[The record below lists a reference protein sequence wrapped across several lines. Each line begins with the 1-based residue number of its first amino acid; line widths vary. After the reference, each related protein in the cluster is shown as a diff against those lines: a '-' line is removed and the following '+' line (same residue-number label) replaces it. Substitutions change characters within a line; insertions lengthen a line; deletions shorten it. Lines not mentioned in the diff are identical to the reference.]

1 MDFTTCH
8 YFLFIRTKYVRT
20 KGRFISSPLFS
31 FSMGKGYKVIL
42 SLASL
47 GLAVVLLSLT
57 IGKELISGEDPSL
70 GSFAIVNFAG
80 YLFFLLLP
88 VETLVPYYQ
97 SLGYSPL
104 VLIIIAVGTAIVAQ
118 PVNYAI
124 GYLMSGGI
132 THDLIGQKRYENMTK
147 YLQEYGNVVIFLFNL
162 TPLASSVLSAVAGM
176 LKYRF
181 KDLMLYSL
189 LGLLLKYFLM
199 IVLAKWLFF

>member
-1 MDFTTCH
+1 
-8 YFLFIRTKYVRT
+8 
-20 KGRFISSPLFS
+20 
-31 FSMGKGYKVIL
+31 MGKRYKVIL

-47 GLAVVLLSLT
+47 GLAIILLSLT

-97 SLGYSPL
+97 SLGYPPL
-104 VLIIIAVGTAIVAQ
+104 TLIIIAVGTGIAAQ
-118 PVNYAI
+118 PLNYAI

-132 THDLIGQKRYENMTK
+132 THDLIGEKRFEKMK
-147 YLQEYGNVVIFLFNL
+147 KHLEDYGNIVIFLFNV

-181 KDLMLYSL
+181 RDLMLYSL
-189 LGLLLKYFLM
+189 LGLVIKYMVIIF
-199 IVLAKWLFF
+199 LAKWIFF